1 MVLANTRLNLKILGM
16 GWFGLSKC
24 SRTTRRS
31 SQHKRVIR
39 RSLLVMMTS
48 INLAIGP
55 VHCEMK
61 E

>member
-1 MVLANTRLNLKILGM
+1 MVLANTRLNLEILGM
-16 GWFGLSKC
+16 SWFGLSKC
-24 SRTTRRS
+24 STTRRS